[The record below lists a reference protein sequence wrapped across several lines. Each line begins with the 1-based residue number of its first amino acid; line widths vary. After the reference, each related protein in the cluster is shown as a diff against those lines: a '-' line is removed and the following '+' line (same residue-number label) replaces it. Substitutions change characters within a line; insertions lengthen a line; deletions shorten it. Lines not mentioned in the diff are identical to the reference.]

1 MVVVRGRAVGRA
13 VARIVGGG
21 LVARAWASLP
31 VLAALASA
39 LASTACTSGD
49 SLPAAPSLGAARTTS
64 APFDADVPDAPDASD
79 AGADV
84 PPAYACDAGLL
95 DTFDL
100 TRAPV
105 TFGGTT
111 PATWSIGK
119 ATTLMGPPH
128 DHRFVPD
135 RSFLATHPGAAYAPF
150 EDGFAETPGP
160 DLRSLPARCPVT
172 LHAWVWYEIEDLRD
186 GANLLIAGPDAGAI
200 AGFGVAQGPS
210 LYDTDDFQDIECA
223 TAACLVRGQSA
234 WSSFAPGSTS
244 WREATFDLTA
254 FAGRG
259 GTRLRFQ
266 FHSDHYGEYQG
277 IYVDDVTLTSP

>member
-1 MVVVRGRAVGRA
+1 MVVVRGRAVCRVAGRIASRGVVASA
-13 VARIVGGG
+13 V
-21 LVARAWASLP
+21 ASLP
-31 VLAALASA
+31 VLAALAS
-39 LASTACTSGD
+39 TACTTGD
-49 SLPAAPSLGAARTTS
+49 SHPAAPSLGPARTTS
-64 APFDADVPDAPDASD
+64 APFDADVPDASD
-79 AGADV
+79 AGSDAPV
-84 PPAYACDAGLL
+84 YACDSGLL
-95 DTFDL
+95 DTLDL
-100 TRAPV
+100 TRAPI

-150 EDGFAETPGP
+150 EDGFAEAPGP

-186 GANLLIAGPDAGAI
+186 GANLLIAGPDAGAVI
-200 AGFGVAQGPS
+200 GLGVAQGPS
-210 LYDTDDFQDIECA
+210 LYDTDDFQDVECA

-234 WSSFAPGSTS
+234 WTSFAPGSTS

-259 GTRLRFQ
+259 AVRLRFQ

>member
-1 MVVVRGRAVGRA
+1 VAALRGRAVNRV
-13 VARIVGGG
+13 VARVVAGGF
-21 LVARAWASLP
+21 VASSRASLP
-31 VLAALASA
+31 VLAALAPAA
-39 LASTACTSGD
+39 LASTACVSAD
-49 SLPAAPSLGAARTTS
+49 SQPAAPSLGAARATS
-64 APFDADVPDAPDASD
+64 APFDADAPDAPDASD
-79 AGADV
+79 ADA
-84 PPAYACDAGLL
+84 PPPYACDSGLL

-100 TRAPV
+100 TRAPL

-119 ATTLMGPPH
+119 ATILMGPPH

-135 RSFLATHPGAAYAPF
+135 RSFLATHPGASYAPF

-160 DLRSLPARCPVT
+160 DLRSLPPRCPVT

-186 GANLLIAGPDAGAI
+186 GANLLIAGPDAGAS
-200 AGFGVAQGPS
+200 ALGVAQGPS

-223 TAACLVRGQSA
+223 TTACLVRGQSA

-254 FAGRG
+254 LAGRG
-259 GTRLRFQ
+259 GTHLRFQ

>member
-1 MVVVRGRAVGRA
+1 MVVVRGRAVCRA
-13 VARIVGGG
+13 VPRIVGGG
-21 LVARAWASLP
+21 LVASALASLP
-31 VLAALASA
+31 LLAALG
-39 LASTACTSGD
+39 STACTSGD
-49 SLPAAPSLGAARTTS
+49 SQPAAPSLGPARTTS
-64 APFDADVPDAPDASD
+64 APFDADVPDASD
-79 AGADV
+79 AGSDAPV
-84 PPAYACDAGLL
+84 YACDAGVL

-100 TRAPV
+100 PRAPV

-150 EDGFAETPGP
+150 EDGFAEAPGP
-160 DLRSLPARCPVT
+160 DLRALPARCPVT
-172 LHAWVWYEIEDLRD
+172 LHVWVWYEIEDLRD
-186 GANLLIAGPDAGAI
+186 GANLLITGPDAGAVT
-200 AGFGVAQGPS
+200 GLGVAQGPS
-210 LYDTDDFQDIECA
+210 LYDTDDFQDVECA
-223 TAACLVRGQSA
+223 TGTCLVRGQSA

-259 GTRLRFQ
+259 RTRLRFQ